1 MVNKKFKI
9 AAILMIIHGA
19 LMEAGT
25 GIFML
30 PVAIKHLTD
39 GKVSEY
45 VFAIDMFRENILYMM
60 PMAIIFGVTRVIGA
74 IGLLKNRKWGFVL
87 SIINCVV
94 TMIIM
99 IFMIPSGITD
109 GILSCSALILM
120 LVGYFGDEPIE
131 E

>member
-1 MVNKKFKI
+1 MVNNKFKI

-25 GIFML
+25 GIFMMPFAL
-30 PVAIKHLTD
+30 KHLTN
-39 GKVSEY
+39 GKISEY
-45 VFAIDMFRENILYMM
+45 IFAIDMFRDNILFMI
-60 PMAIIFGVTRVIGA
+60 PMAIVFGVTRVIGA

-87 SIINCVV
+87 SVINCVV

-109 GILSCSALILM
+109 GLLSCSALVL
-120 LVGYFGDEPIE
+120 LLAGYYGTETIK
-131 E
+131 